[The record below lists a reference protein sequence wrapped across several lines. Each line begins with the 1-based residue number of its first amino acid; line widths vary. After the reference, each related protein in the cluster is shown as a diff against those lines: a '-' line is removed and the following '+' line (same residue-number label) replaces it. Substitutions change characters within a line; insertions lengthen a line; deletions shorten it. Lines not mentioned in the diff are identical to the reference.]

1 MRGLFFYGMFFV
13 ALLDYTNIMDASDLI
28 LLLQF
33 IAASIHGWITT
44 L

>member
-1 MRGLFFYGMFFV
+1 MRGLFFYGMFFA

-28 LLLQF
+28 LLIQL
-33 IAASIHGWITT
+33 IAVSISGWITT

>member
-1 MRGLFFYGMFFV
+1 VRGLFFYGMFFA

-28 LLLQF
+28 LLIQL
-33 IAASIHGWITT
+33 IAVSISGWITT